1 VGIYL
6 SIDGKIVKLSVRLD
20 FELYTVE
27 WSRERRSVWDS
38 IWYIA
43 GSTKERESQVRPSK
57 NNTAPLG
64 FQGIITTSQ
73 SANLKGI
80 RGISRVIKG

>member
-1 VGIYL
+1 M
-6 SIDGKIVKLSVRLD
+6 
-20 FELYTVE
+20 YTVE
-27 WSRERRSVWDS
+27 WYRERRSMYGIVVV
-38 IWYIA
+38 YG
-43 GSTKERESQVRPSK
+43 GSTKERESKVGPSK